1 MTASGKMAI
10 KIALPKLSPEEDKT
24 IKENNKLKMNGNKV
38 GNASTINNSN
48 SNTTQETDQ
57 ERKDENI
64 EGGLEEA
71 KTSFIEKS
79 SEDIKQS
86 NLETVSWEE
95 GRSSSKLDSN
105 GTLQDKVLI
114 NNTNMVTL

>member
-1 MTASGKMAI
+1 
-10 KIALPKLSPEEDKT
+10 
-24 IKENNKLKMNGNKV
+24 MNGNKV
-38 GNASTINNSN
+38 GNASRINNSS

-57 ERKDENI
+57 DRKDENI

-95 GRSSSKLDSN
+95 GRSSSQLDSN
-105 GTLQDKVLI
+105 GTLQDKVGDVSKNNNKKNYNKGGFHEQVLI